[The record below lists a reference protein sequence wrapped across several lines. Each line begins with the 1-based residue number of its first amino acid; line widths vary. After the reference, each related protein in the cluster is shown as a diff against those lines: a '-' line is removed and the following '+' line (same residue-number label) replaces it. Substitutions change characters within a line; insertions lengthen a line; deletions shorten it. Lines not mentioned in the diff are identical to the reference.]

1 MNYANKIGLPVLTN
15 HKVVGII
22 REKPDSGRV
31 LGVEVELKDGKKE
44 FWKANKAVVAAAGGF
59 AANPTMCSYFDPRL
73 TKLNTTN
80 QPGSTGEVLKY
91 IQGIGGLAVGLD
103 YVQCIPWTAPG
114 YKHTAD
120 IFQAIEYTIF
130 LNKEGKR
137 YVARP
142 NAQY

>member
-31 LGVEVELKDGKKE
+31 LGVEVELKDGKKD

-103 YVQCIPWTAPG
+103 YIQCIP
-114 YKHTAD
+114 
-120 IFQAIEYTIF
+120 
-130 LNKEGKR
+130 
-137 YVARP
+137 
-142 NAQY
+142 